1 MKAICSQ
8 YLNYQKNYGG
18 ERMNSVLIAILIMVV
33 LSLCKL
39 NVILALFIGAIAGGL
54 IAGMNLNEVI
64 TVFTGGIVQ
73 GSEIAL
79 SYALLGGFAALI
91 AYSGITD
98 VLVDKILSILQ
109 RSQTKKARVIAKIS
123 IVLALLIIAMM
134 SQNLVPV
141 HIAFIPILI
150 PPLISLFNELEID
163 RRLLAIVLTFGL
175 TFTYA
180 IVPFGYGQIFQN
192 TIVKSFSNAGVEISF
207 QDVAPNMLIP
217 ASGFIFGL
225 IIATWYFRKSRKYID
240 KESELAT
247 KKIRVSASTI
257 VTAIIAI
264 IVTFTVQFY
273 TDSMIFGALGGIMIF
288 FLSFRFKW
296 SELDTELVNGIKIM
310 AYIGMVMLAANGFA
324 GVINET
330 GDVTPLVNSI
340 SDILGDNKAFIV
352 LGMMIVG
359 LVVTMGIGSSFA
371 TLPIIAAIF
380 VPMGAELG
388 LSMSAIIAIVGT
400 AGVLGDAGSPASD
413 STLGPTAGLNVD
425 GQHDHIWD
433 TCVPTFIFLN
443 IPVVITG
450 FIAGMIL

>member
-1 MKAICSQ
+1 
-8 YLNYQKNYGG
+8 
-18 ERMNSVLIAILIMVV
+18 MNSVLIAILIMVV

-109 RSQTKKARVIAKIS
+109 RNQTKKARVIAKIS

-217 ASGFIFGL
+217 VSGFIFGL

>member
-1 MKAICSQ
+1 
-8 YLNYQKNYGG
+8 
-18 ERMNSVLIAILIMVV
+18 MNSVLIAILVMVV
-33 LSLCKL
+33 LSLCRL
-39 NVILALFIGAIAGGL
+39 NVILALFIGALTGGL
-54 IAGMNLNEVI
+54 ISGMGIDEVI
-64 TVFTGGIVQ
+64 GVFTGGIVN
-73 GSEIAL
+73 GAEIAL

-98 VLVDKILSILQ
+98 VMVDKILGMLNASK
-109 RSQTKKARVIAKIS
+109 TTKARVIAKVS
-123 IVLALLIIAMM
+123 LIVTLLIISMI
-134 SQNLVPV
+134 SQNLIPV

-150 PPLISLFNELEID
+150 PPLISLFNELQLD
-163 RRLLAIVLTFGL
+163 RRLLAVVITFGL

-180 IVPFGYGQIFQN
+180 VLPFGYGQIFQN
-192 TIVKSFSNAGVEISF
+192 TIVTSFANAGVTIEF
-207 QDVAPNMLIP
+207 GDVAPNMIIP
-217 ASGFIFGL
+217 ALGFVVGL
-225 IIATWYFRKSRKYID
+225 ILAFFYFRKPRKYLN
-240 KESELAT
+240 KESELST
-247 KKIRVSASTI
+247 ERVTVSAKTL
-257 VTAIIAI
+257 VTATIAI
-264 IVTFTVQFY
+264 IVTFTVQFF
-273 TDSMIFGALGGIMIF
+273 TDSMIFGALGGIMVF
-288 FLSFRFKW
+288 FLSLQFKW
-296 SELDTELVNGIKIM
+296 ADLDRELVNGIKIM

-324 GVINET
+324 GVITATE
-330 GDVTPLVNSI
+330 DVLPLVNSI
-340 SDILGDNKAFIV
+340 SSTLGNNKAFIV
-352 LGMMIVG
+352 MGMLLVG

-388 LSMSAIIAIVGT
+388 LSVAAIIAIVGT

>member
-1 MKAICSQ
+1 
-8 YLNYQKNYGG
+8 
-18 ERMNSVLIAILIMVV
+18 MNSVLIAILIMVV

-98 VLVDKILSILQ
+98 ILVDKILSILQ
-109 RSQTKKARVIAKIS
+109 RNQTKKARVIAKIS
-123 IVLALLIIAMM
+123 IVLSLLIIAMM

>member
-1 MKAICSQ
+1 
-8 YLNYQKNYGG
+8 
-18 ERMNSVLIAILIMVV
+18 MNSVLIAILIMVV

-98 VLVDKILSILQ
+98 ILVDKILSILQ
-109 RSQTKKARVIAKIS
+109 RNQTKKARVIAKIS
-123 IVLALLIIAMM
+123 IVLALLIIAMI

-150 PPLISLFNELEID
+150 PPLISLFNDLEID

-192 TIVKSFSNAGVEISF
+192 TIVKSFSNVGVEISF

-217 ASGFIFGL
+217 ACGFIFGL

>member
-1 MKAICSQ
+1 
-8 YLNYQKNYGG
+8 
-18 ERMNSVLIAILIMVV
+18 MNSVLIAILIMVV

-98 VLVDKILSILQ
+98 ILVDKILSILQ
-109 RSQTKKARVIAKIS
+109 RNQTKKARVIAKIS

-217 ASGFIFGL
+217 VSGFIFGL

>member
-1 MKAICSQ
+1 
-8 YLNYQKNYGG
+8 
-18 ERMNSVLIAILIMVV
+18 MNSVLIAILIMVV

-39 NVILALFIGAIAGGL
+39 NVILALFIGAIVGGL
-54 IAGMNLNEVI
+54 LSGMDLNGVI
-64 TVFTGGIVQ
+64 RVFTGGIVE

-98 VLVDKILSILQ
+98 VMVDKILTLLN
-109 RSQTKKARVIAKIS
+109 RSQTKKARVIAKVSIILTLLVIS
-123 IVLALLIIAMM
+123 MM

-163 RRLLAIVLTFGL
+163 RRLLAVVLTFGL

-180 IVPFGYGQIFQN
+180 VLPFGYGQIFQN

-217 ASGFIFGL
+217 ASGFIVGL
-225 IIATWYFRKSRKYID
+225 VIASWYYRKSRKYLN
-240 KESELAT
+240 KESEFANNKL
-247 KKIRVSASTI
+247 KVSAGTI
-257 VTAIIAI
+257 TTAIIAI
-264 IVTFTVQFY
+264 IVTFTVQFF

-296 SELDTELVNGIKIM
+296 SELDVELVNGIKIM

-324 GVINET
+324 GVINAT
-330 GDVTPLVNSI
+330 GDVEPLVNSI
-340 SDILGDNKAFIV
+340 SDILGDNKVFIV
-352 LGMMIVG
+352 MGMLIVG

-388 LSMSAIIAIVGT
+388 LSMPAIIAIVGT

-443 IPVVITG
+443 IPVVVTG

>member
-1 MKAICSQ
+1 MVMT
-8 YLNYQKNYGG
+8 LHQKFME
-18 ERMNSVLIAILIMVV
+18 ERKMNSVLIAILIMVV

-39 NVILALFIGAIAGGL
+39 NVILALFIGALAGGL
-54 IAGMNLNEVI
+54 ISGMGVTDVI
-64 TVFTGGIVQ
+64 GVFTGGIVN
-73 GSEIAL
+73 GAEIAL

-98 VLVDKILSILQ
+98 VMVDKILELLKTSK
-109 RSQTKKARVIAKIS
+109 TKKARVLAKVSLI
-123 IVLALLIIAMM
+123 ITLLIISMM
-134 SQNLVPV
+134 SQNLIPV
-141 HIAFIPILI
+141 HIAFIPILV
-150 PPLISLFNELEID
+150 PPLISLFNELELD
-163 RRLLAIVLTFGL
+163 RRLIAVVITFGL

-180 IVPFGYGQIFQN
+180 VLPFGYGQIFQN
-192 TIVKSFSNAGVEISF
+192 TIVTSFQNAGVEINF
-207 QDVAPNMLIP
+207 QDVAPNMIIP
-217 ASGFIFGL
+217 ALGFVVGL
-225 IIATWYFRKSRKYID
+225 ILAVFYFRKPRKYLN
-240 KESELAT
+240 KENDLAT
-247 KKIRVSASTI
+247 STVRVSKSTI
-257 VTAIIAI
+257 LTALVAI
-264 IVTFTVQFY
+264 VVTFTVQFF

-296 SELDTELVNGIKIM
+296 SDLDVELVNGIKIM

-324 GVINET
+324 SVITET
-330 GDVTPLVNSI
+330 GDVLPLVNSI
-340 SDILGDNKAFIV
+340 TDVLGDNKAFIV
-352 LGMMIVG
+352 MGMLIVG

>member
-1 MKAICSQ
+1 MTLHQ
-8 YLNYQKNYGG
+8 RFME
-18 ERMNSVLIAILIMVV
+18 ERKMNSVLIAILIMVV

-39 NVILALFIGAIAGGL
+39 NVILALFIGALAGGL
-54 IAGMNLNEVI
+54 ISGMGVTDVI
-64 TVFTGGIVQ
+64 GVFTGGIVN
-73 GSEIAL
+73 GAEIAL

-98 VLVDKILSILQ
+98 VMVDKILELLKTSK
-109 RSQTKKARVIAKIS
+109 TKKARVLAKVSLI
-123 IVLALLIIAMM
+123 ITLLIISMM
-134 SQNLVPV
+134 SQNLIPV
-141 HIAFIPILI
+141 HIAFIPILV
-150 PPLISLFNELEID
+150 PPLISLFNELELD
-163 RRLLAIVLTFGL
+163 RRLIAVVITFGL

-180 IVPFGYGQIFQN
+180 VLPFGYGQIFQN
-192 TIVKSFSNAGVEISF
+192 TIVTSFQNAGVEINF
-207 QDVAPNMLIP
+207 QDVAPNMIIP
-217 ASGFIFGL
+217 ALGFVVGL
-225 IIATWYFRKSRKYID
+225 ILAVFYFRKPRKYLN
-240 KESELAT
+240 KENDLAT
-247 KKIRVSASTI
+247 STVRVSKSTI
-257 VTAIIAI
+257 LTALVAI
-264 IVTFTVQFY
+264 VVTFTVQFF

-296 SELDTELVNGIKIM
+296 SDLDVELVNGIKIM

-324 GVINET
+324 SVITET
-330 GDVTPLVNSI
+330 GDVLPLVNSI
-340 SDILGDNKAFIV
+340 TDVLGDNKAFIV
-352 LGMMIVG
+352 MGMLIVG